1 MNLRNGLIAAA
12 LLSTAALTVACGSS
26 TAGTAAAPTNAT
38 VSNAAV
44 TSAPTTSSQPS
55 TSSSTSRPTTPIE
68 DTPVDDPSPVVI
80 VVEPDALDA
89 TTAIWLQ
96 NSCTDIGTLFGALF
110 AVPTLDESAPVEDYR
125 LAYRDYY
132 ASLSDTL
139 TEMSGR
145 MAVLA
150 PPTIEGGQALH
161 DGYLTYLITLAGI
174 TGGGAIAIDEAP
186 ADTASIS
193 AIVDQINVEIEA
205 LGQSDLGLADFQGDE
220 IQALIEQ
227 VPACESLSAS

>member
-1 MNLRNGLIAAA
+1 VFTVNLRNGLIAAA

-26 TAGTAAAPTNAT
+26 TAGTAAAGNT
-38 VSNAAV
+38 VAS
-44 TSAPTTSSQPS
+44 TSASTTSSQSSSSSSATSRPS
-55 TSSSTSRPTTPIE
+55 TSIE
-68 DTPVDDPSPVVI
+68 DTPIDDPSTVV
-80 VVEPDALDA
+80 VVVQPEELDA

-110 AVPTLDESAPVEDYR
+110 AIPTVDENAPVEDYR
-125 LAYRDYY
+125 VAYRDYY

-139 TEMSGR
+139 TEMAGR
-145 MAVLA
+145 MAVLD

-174 TGGGAIAIDEAP
+174 TGGGAVAIDEAP

-193 AIVDQINVEIEA
+193 AIVDQIGVEIDQ
-205 LGQSDLGLADFQGDE
+205 LGQSDLGLADFQAAE
-220 IQALIEQ
+220 IQSLIEQ
-227 VPACESLSAS
+227 VPACDSLSAS

>member
-1 MNLRNGLIAAA
+1 VFTVNLRNGLIAAA

-26 TAGTAAAPTNAT
+26 TAGTAAAGNT
-38 VSNAAV
+38 VAS
-44 TSAPTTSSQPS
+44 TSASTTSSQSSSSSSATSRPS
-55 TSSSTSRPTTPIE
+55 TSIE
-68 DTPVDDPSPVVI
+68 DTPIDDPSTVV
-80 VVEPDALDA
+80 VVVQPEELDA

-110 AVPTLDESAPVEDYR
+110 AIPTVDENDPVEDYR
-125 LAYRDYY
+125 VAYRDYY

-139 TEMSGR
+139 TEMAGR
-145 MAVLA
+145 MAVLD

-174 TGGGAIAIDEAP
+174 TGGGAVAIDEAP

-193 AIVDQINVEIEA
+193 AIVDQIGVEIDQ
-205 LGQSDLGLADFQGDE
+205 LGQSDLGLADFQGAE
-220 IQALIEQ
+220 IQSLIEQ
-227 VPACESLSAS
+227 VPACDSLSAS